1 MLETIT
7 GEITV
12 REIIRKTE
20 TVFADPDYSPEFSGV
35 IDMREASSGLTKV
48 ELYGF
53 ADLINHSDK
62 FGRAP
67 WAIIADDPLV
77 VALSQVFQ
85 KRLRDVNTVAVVG
98 SVEAAADFLDKQI
111 LFDLIKES

>member
-1 MLETIT
+1 M
-7 GEITV
+7 

-35 IDMREASSGLTKV
+35 IDMRGASSGLTRSSSTA
-48 ELYGF
+48 LRTC
-53 ADLINHSDK
+53 INHSDK

-85 KRLRDVNTVAVVG
+85 KRLRDVNTG
-98 SVEAAADFLDKQI
+98 PPSSDRSLSGRRFPSIKQI